1 MSMAEAGAVLEI
13 IERRTLAGRL
23 KSVLMAAR
31 ADDPVS
37 EAVDA
42 LELAIGGI
50 PGDRHFGQ
58 TRKSGSREP
67 WYPRG
72 TEIRSGREVTVVAV
86 EELAEAAARMDLAAL
101 PAGWIGANLVI
112 EGVPSLTFLPPGTR
126 LFLAG
131 GGVLVVEAV
140 NNPCRRAGKAIAVE
154 SGRDD
159 LELLFPKVAIGLR
172 GVVASVERPGTV
184 RAGTEVDVR
193 VPEQRIYR

>member
-1 MSMAEAGAVLEI
+1 MSIVVTGAAAEI
-13 IERRTLAGRL
+13 IERKTLTGRL
-23 KSVLMAAR
+23 KSVLKAVR
-31 ADDPVS
+31 PDDPVS
-37 EAVDA
+37 DAVAA
-42 LELAIGGI
+42 LELALGGI

-72 TEIRSGREVTVVAV
+72 TEIRSGREISVVSV
-86 EELAEAAARMDLAAL
+86 EELAEIAGRMGLENL
-101 PAGWIGANLVI
+101 PANWIGANLAI

-126 LFLAG
+126 LFLEG

-140 NNPCRRAGKAIAVE
+140 NNPCRIAGRVIARE
-154 SGRDD
+154 AGRGD
-159 LELLFPKVAIGLR
+159 LELMFPKVAIGLR

-184 RAGTEVDVR
+184 RAGTEVQVR